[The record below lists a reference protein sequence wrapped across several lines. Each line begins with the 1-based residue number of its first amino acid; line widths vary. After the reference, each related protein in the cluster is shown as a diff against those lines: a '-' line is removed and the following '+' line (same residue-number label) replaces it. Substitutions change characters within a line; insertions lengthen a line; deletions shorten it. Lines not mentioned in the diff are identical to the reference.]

1 MTSPSDYKT
10 MNPLIARILLT
21 VAIKMKHYEN
31 LTEDQKKAFQEAVNK
46 LPVSEPQ
53 TGMEP

>member
-1 MTSPSDYKT
+1 
-10 MNPLIARILLT
+10 MNPLIARLLFT
-21 VAIKMKHYEN
+21 VAIKVLEGLVKHYEN

>member
-1 MTSPSDYKT
+1 

-46 LPVSEPQ
+46 LPVSELQ